1 MIIIMVTISII
12 YAAIIISLSI
22 TWYKDVKYKEDMD
35 KRIQV
40 LERRDAEKET
50 KKNVKQLNDIVV
62 MNTIDLQS
70 LAKRVEKL
78 ERKHISKNS

>member
-1 MIIIMVTISII
+1 MILLMVTISII

-22 TWYKDVKYKEDMD
+22 TWYKDVKHKEDMD